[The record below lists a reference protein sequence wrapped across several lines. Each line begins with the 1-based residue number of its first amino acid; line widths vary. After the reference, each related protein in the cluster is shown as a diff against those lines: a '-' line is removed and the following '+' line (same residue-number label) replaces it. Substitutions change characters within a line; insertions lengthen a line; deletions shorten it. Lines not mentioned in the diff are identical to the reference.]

1 MLYPVLKV
9 IVRLAARIFCR
20 KIIINNPAM
29 LKEKGPL
36 ILACSHP
43 NSFLD
48 AVLMD
53 ILFEQPVWSLTRG
66 DAFLNKRITRLFY
79 KLKMLPVYR
88 PSEGVENLSE
98 NYKTFD
104 ACVELFKRDQVVL
117 IFSEGLCANEWHLRS
132 LKKGT
137 ARLAYKCQQE
147 NIPLKILPVGIN
159 YSSFKRFG
167 KNLFVNFGNI
177 FTANDLDKNLSDGAW
192 NQVFNNTLQQEL
204 RPLVFEI
211 EKKDKAKQKELL
223 EIKPSLL
230 TKLLLAIPAVIG
242 WITHVPFY
250 LPIKY
255 WVFKKYNE
263 TVHIDSMLI
272 VVSLFT
278 YPFYLLLITFL
289 LFITFNTYWVLLLL
303 IILPFTAWSYVQ
315 LKGQLDRFDKKV
327 LV

>member
-1 MLYPVLKV
+1 MLYSVLKI
-9 IVRLAARIFCR
+9 IVRLAAKIFCR
-20 KIIINNPAM
+20 KIIINNREL
-29 LKEKGPL
+29 LKEKGPM

-53 ILFEQPVWSLTRG
+53 ILFQQPIWSLTRG
-66 DAFLNKRITRLFY
+66 DAFLNKKVTRLFY

-104 ACVELFKRDQVVL
+104 ECVELFKRNQIVL
-117 IFSEGLCANEWHLRS
+117 IFSEGLCENEWHLRS

-167 KNLFVNFGNI
+167 KNLFVNFGDI
-177 FTANDLDKNLSDGAW
+177 FTINDIDKTLSDGAW
-192 NQVFNNTLQQEL
+192 HQTFNSRLQQEL
-204 RPLVFEI
+204 QPLVFEI
-211 EKKDKAKQKELL
+211 EITDKAKQKELL
-223 EIKPSLL
+223 EIKISLL
-230 TKLLLAIPAVIG
+230 TKIFLTIPAGIG
-242 WITHVPFY
+242 WLTHTPLY

-255 WVFKKYNE
+255 WVMKKYST

-272 VVSLFT
+272 ALTLAF
-278 YPFYLLLITFL
+278 YPFYLLLITLL
-289 LFITFNTYWVLLLL
+289 LFFTLNTYWVFLLF
-303 IILPFTAWSYVQ
+303 IILPFTAWSYVHV
-315 LKGQLDRFDKKV
+315 KDQLDE
-327 LV
+327 

>member
-1 MLYPVLKV
+1 MLYAILKV

-20 KIIINNPAM
+20 KIIINKPEL
-29 LKEKGPL
+29 LKEKGPM

-53 ILFEQPVWSLTRG
+53 ILFEKPIWSLTRG
-66 DAFLNKRITRLFY
+66 DAFLNKRITKLFY

-104 ACVELFKRDQVVL
+104 ACIELFKRGEIVL
-117 IFSEGLCANEWHLRS
+117 IFSEGLCVNEWHLRS

-167 KNLFVNFGNI
+167 KNLFVNLGTI
-177 FTANDLDKNLSDGAW
+177 FTANDFDKDLSDGAW
-192 NQVFNNTLQQEL
+192 NQVFNSKLEQEL

-211 EKKDKAKQKELL
+211 EKNDKKKQKELL

-230 TKLLLAIPAVIG
+230 TKILLAIPAAIG
-242 WITHVPFY
+242 WLIHAPLY

-255 WVFKKYNE
+255 WVHKKYNNSGH
-263 TVHIDSMLI
+263 VDSMQI
-272 VVSLFT
+272 VLPIFL
-278 YPFYLLLITFL
+278 YPIYLLLIVLLSFFVFKTGWIFL
-289 LFITFNTYWVLLLL
+289 LFF
-303 IILPFTAWSYVQ
+303 ILPFTAWSYVQ
-315 LKGQLDRFDKKV
+315 LKGQLDDQ
-327 LV
+327 

>member
-1 MLYPVLKV
+1 MLYSILKV
-9 IVRLAARIFCR
+9 IVRLAAKIFCR
-20 KIIINNPAM
+20 KIIINKPELLN
-29 LKEKGPL
+29 EKGPM

-53 ILFEQPVWSLTRG
+53 ILFEQPIWSLTRG
-66 DAFLNKRITRLFY
+66 DAFLNKRITNLFY

-104 ACVELFKRDQVVL
+104 SCIELFKRDQIVL
-117 IFSEGLCANEWHLRS
+117 IFSEGLCVNEWHLRS

-167 KNLFVNFGNI
+167 KNLFVNLGNI
-177 FTANDLDKNLSDGAW
+177 FMANDLDKNLSDGVW
-192 NQVFNNTLQQEL
+192 YQVFNNRLQEEL
-204 RPLVFEI
+204 RPLVYEI
-211 EKKDKAKQKELL
+211 EKEDKARQKELL
-223 EIKPSLL
+223 KIEIPLF
-230 TKLLLAIPAVIG
+230 TKIFLAIPAAIG
-242 WITHVPFY
+242 WLVHAPFY

-255 WVFKKYNE
+255 WVHKKYE
-263 TVHIDSMLI
+263 DSGHVDAMQI
-272 VVSLFT
+272 TIPLFI
-278 YPFYLLLITFL
+278 YPVYLLLIVLILFFVLKTWWVIF
-289 LFITFNTYWVLLLL
+289 LFIF
-303 IILPFTAWSYVQ
+303 LPFTAWSYVQ
-315 LKGQLDRFDKKV
+315 LKGQLDE
-327 LV
+327 

>member
-1 MLYPVLKV
+1 MLYSVLKV

-20 KIIINNPAM
+20 KIIINKPEL
-29 LKEKGPL
+29 LKEKGPM

-53 ILFEQPVWSLTRG
+53 IFFEKPIWSLTRG
-66 DAFLNKRITRLFY
+66 GAFLNKRITSLFY
-79 KLKMLPVYR
+79 KFKMLPVYR

-104 ACVELFKRDQVVL
+104 ACIELFKRGEIVL
-117 IFSEGLCANEWHLRS
+117 IFSEGLCVNEWHLRP

-167 KNLFVNFGNI
+167 KNLFVNFGTV
-177 FTANDLDKNLSDGAW
+177 FTANDFDKDLSDGAW
-192 NQVFNNTLQQEL
+192 NQVFNNKLHQEL
-204 RPLVFEI
+204 SPLVFEI
-211 EKKDKAKQKELL
+211 EKKDKKKQKELL

-230 TKLLLAIPAVIG
+230 TKILLAIPAALG
-242 WITHVPFY
+242 WLIHAPLY

-255 WVFKKYNE
+255 WVNKKYNN
-263 TVHIDSMLI
+263 TGHLGSMQI
-272 VVSLFT
+272 VLPLFI
-278 YPFYLLLITFL
+278 YPFYLLVIVLLSFFIFETGWVFL
-289 LFITFNTYWVLLLL
+289 LFF
-303 IILPFTAWSYVQ
+303 ILPFTAWSYVQ
-315 LKGQLDRFDKKV
+315 VKGQLDD
-327 LV
+327 

>member
-1 MLYPVLKV
+1 MLYSILKV
-9 IVRLAARIFCR
+9 IVRLAAKIFCR
-20 KIIINNPAM
+20 KIIINNPE
-29 LKEKGPL
+29 LLQEKGPM

-53 ILFEQPVWSLTRG
+53 ILFEKPVWSLTRG
-66 DAFLNKRITRLFY
+66 DAFLNKRVTNLFY

-104 ACVELFKRDQVVL
+104 ACIELFKRHQIVL
-117 IFSEGLCANEWHLRS
+117 IFSEGLCVNEWHLRS

-177 FTANDLDKNLSDGAW
+177 FTVNDFDKNLSDGAW

-204 RPLVFEI
+204 RPLVYEI
-211 EKKDKAKQKELL
+211 DREDKAKQKELL
-223 EIKPSLL
+223 EIKIPLP
-230 TKLLLAIPAVIG
+230 KKIFLAIPAAIG
-242 WITHVPFY
+242 WLVHLPFY

-255 WVFKKYNE
+255 SVHKKYNNSG
-263 TVHIDSMLI
+263 HIDAMQIALP
-272 VVSLFT
+272 LFI
-278 YPFYLLLITFL
+278 YPFYLLLIVIIL
-289 LFITFNTYWVLLLL
+289 LFALKTWWVLLLF

-315 LKGQLDRFDKKV
+315 VKGQLDK
-327 LV
+327 

>member
-1 MLYPVLKV
+1 MLYAILKV

-20 KIIINNPAM
+20 KIIVNKPEL
-29 LKEKGPL
+29 LKEKGPM

-53 ILFEQPVWSLTRG
+53 ILFEKPIWSLTRG
-66 DAFLNKRITRLFY
+66 DAFLNKRITKLFY
-79 KLKMLPVYR
+79 KFKMLPVYR

-104 ACVELFKRDQVVL
+104 SCIELFKQGEIVL
-117 IFSEGLCANEWHLRS
+117 IFSEGLCENEWHLRP

-167 KNLFVNFGNI
+167 KNLFVNFGTI
-177 FTANDLDKNLSDGAW
+177 FTANDFDKNLSDGAW
-192 NQVFNNTLQQEL
+192 NQVFNNKLEQEL

-211 EKKDKAKQKELL
+211 EKNDKKKQKELL
-223 EIKPSLL
+223 EIKPPLL
-230 TKLLLAIPAVIG
+230 TKILLAIPAAIG
-242 WITHVPFY
+242 WLTHAPLY

-255 WVFKKYNE
+255 WVHKKYNNSGH
-263 TVHIDSMLI
+263 VDAMQI
-272 VVSLFT
+272 VLPIFI
-278 YPFYLLLITFL
+278 YPFYLLLIVLFSFFIFKTGWVFL
-289 LFITFNTYWVLLLL
+289 LFLM
-303 IILPFTAWSYVQ
+303 LPFTAWSYVQ
-315 LKGQLDRFDKKV
+315 VKGQLD
-327 LV
+327 

>member
-1 MLYPVLKV
+1 MLYSVLKV
-9 IVRLAARIFCR
+9 IVRLAARIFLR
-20 KIIINNPAM
+20 KIIISNPEL
-29 LKEKGPL
+29 LKEKGPM

-53 ILFEQPVWSLTRG
+53 ILFEKPIWSLTRG
-66 DAFLNKRITRLFY
+66 DAFLSKRITNLFY

-104 ACVELFKRDQVVL
+104 ACIELFKRGQIVL
-117 IFSEGLCANEWHLRS
+117 IFSEGLCENEWHLRP

-137 ARLAYKCQQE
+137 ARLVYKCQQE
-147 NIPLKILPVGIN
+147 DIPLKILPVGIN

-177 FTANDLDKNLSDGAW
+177 FTVRDFDKNLSDGAW

-204 RPLVFEI
+204 RLLVFEI
-211 EKKDKAKQKELL
+211 DKKDKAKQKELL
-223 EIKPSLL
+223 EIRPSLL
-230 TKLLLAIPAVIG
+230 TKILLTIPAAIG
-242 WITHVPFY
+242 WLTHIPFY

-255 WVFKKYNE
+255 WVMKKYAG

-272 VVSLFT
+272 VVSLFS

-289 LFITFNTYWVLLLL
+289 LFITFNTYWVSLLF
-303 IILPFTAWSYVQ
+303 IILPFAAWSYVQ
-315 LKGQLDRFDKKV
+315 RKGQLDK
-327 LV
+327 

>member
-1 MLYPVLKV
+1 MLYAILKV

-20 KIIINNPAM
+20 KIIINKPQL
-29 LKEKGPL
+29 LKEKGPM

-53 ILFEQPVWSLTRG
+53 ILFEKPIWSLTRG
-66 DAFLNKRITRLFY
+66 DAFLNKRIKNLFY
-79 KLKMLPVYR
+79 KFKMLPVYR

-104 ACVELFKRDQVVL
+104 ACIELFKQGEIVL
-117 IFSEGLCANEWHLRS
+117 IFSEGLCVNEWHLRP

-159 YSSFKRFG
+159 YSSFARFG
-167 KNLFVNFGNI
+167 KNLFVNFGTI
-177 FTANDLDKNLSDGAW
+177 FTANDFDKNLSDGAW
-192 NQVFNNTLQQEL
+192 NQVFNNKLEQEL

-211 EKKDKAKQKELL
+211 EKNDKKKQKELL

-230 TKLLLAIPAVIG
+230 TKILLVIPAAIG
-242 WITHVPFY
+242 WLIHAPLY

-255 WVFKKYNE
+255 WVHKKYNNSGH
-263 TVHIDSMLI
+263 VDAMQI
-272 VVSLFT
+272 VLPIFI
-278 YPFYLLLITFL
+278 YPFYLLSITFL
-289 LFITFNTYWVLLLL
+289 LFFSLNTYWVFLLI

-315 LKGQLDRFDKKV
+315 VKGQLDD
-327 LV
+327 

>member
-1 MLYPVLKV
+1 MLYSVLKV

-20 KIIINNPAM
+20 KIIINKPEL
-29 LKEKGPL
+29 LKEKGPM

-53 ILFEQPVWSLTRG
+53 ILFEKPIWSLTRG
-66 DAFLNKRITRLFY
+66 DAFLNKRITNLFY
-79 KLKMLPVYR
+79 KFKMLPVYR

-104 ACVELFKRDQVVL
+104 ACIELFKKGEIVL
-117 IFSEGLCANEWHLRS
+117 IFSEGLCVNEWHLRP

-177 FTANDLDKNLSDGAW
+177 FTANDFDKNLSDGAW
-192 NQVFNNTLQQEL
+192 NQVFNNKLQQEL
-204 RPLVFEI
+204 SPLVFEI
-211 EKKDKAKQKELL
+211 EKKDKKKQKELL
-223 EIKPSLL
+223 EINPSFF
-230 TKLLLAIPAVIG
+230 TKILLAIPAAIG
-242 WITHVPFY
+242 WLIHAPLY

-255 WVFKKYNE
+255 WAQKKYN
-263 TVHIDSMLI
+263 DSGHVDAMQI
-272 VVSLFT
+272 VLPLFI

-289 LFITFNTYWVLLLL
+289 LFFTLNTYWSFLLM
-303 IILPFTAWSYVQ
+303 IVLPFTAWSYVQ
-315 LKGQLDRFDKKV
+315 VKEQLDDI
-327 LV
+327 

>member
-1 MLYPVLKV
+1 MLYSVLKV

-20 KIIINNPAM
+20 KIIINKPEL
-29 LKEKGPL
+29 LKEKGPM

-53 ILFEQPVWSLTRG
+53 ILFEKPIWSLTRG
-66 DAFLNKRITRLFY
+66 DAFLNKRITKLFY

-104 ACVELFKRDQVVL
+104 SCIDLFKQGEIVL
-117 IFSEGLCANEWHLRS
+117 IFSEGLCENEWHLRP

-167 KNLFVNFGNI
+167 KNLFVNFGTI
-177 FTANDLDKNLSDGAW
+177 FTANDFDKNLSDGAW
-192 NQVFNNTLQQEL
+192 NQVFNNKLQQEL
-204 RPLVFEI
+204 SPLVFEI
-211 EKKDKAKQKELL
+211 EKKDKKKQKELL
-223 EIKPSLL
+223 EINPSSL
-230 TKLLLAIPAVIG
+230 TKILLAIPAAIG
-242 WITHVPFY
+242 LIIHAPLY

-255 WVFKKYNE
+255 WVHKKYNN
-263 TVHIDSMLI
+263 TGHLDAMQI
-272 VVSLFT
+272 VLPLFI
-278 YPFYLLLITFL
+278 YPFYLLFVTFL
-289 LFITFNTYWVLLLL
+289 LFITLNSYWVFLLI
-303 IILPFTAWSYVQ
+303 IILPFTAWGYVQ
-315 LKGQLDRFDKKV
+315 VKGQLDD
-327 LV
+327 

>member
-1 MLYPVLKV
+1 MLYSLLKV

-20 KIIINNPAM
+20 KIIINNPEL
-29 LKEKGPL
+29 LKEKGPM

-104 ACVELFKRDQVVL
+104 ACIELFKQGEIVL
-117 IFSEGLCANEWHLRS
+117 IFSEGLCVNEWHLRP

-167 KNLFVNFGNI
+167 KNLFVNFGTI
-177 FTANDLDKNLSDGAW
+177 FTANDFDRTLSDGAW
-192 NQVFNNTLQQEL
+192 NQVFNNKLEQEL
-204 RPLVFEI
+204 HPLVFEI
-211 EKKDKAKQKELL
+211 EKKDKKKQKELL

-230 TKLLLAIPAVIG
+230 TSILLVIPAAIG
-242 WITHVPFY
+242 WLFHAPLY

-255 WVFKKYNE
+255 WVYKKYND
-263 TVHIDSMLI
+263 TGHLDAMQI
-272 VVSLFT
+272 VLPLFI
-278 YPFYLLLITFL
+278 YPFYLLLVTFL
-289 LFITFNTYWVLLLL
+289 LFFTLNSYWVFLLM

-315 LKGQLDRFDKKV
+315 VKRQLDDQ
-327 LV
+327 

>member
-1 MLYPVLKV
+1 MLYSVLKV
-9 IVRLAARIFCR
+9 IVRLAAKIFCR
-20 KIIINNPAM
+20 KIIINNTEL

-53 ILFEQPVWSLTRG
+53 ILFEQPIWSLTRG
-66 DAFLNKRITRLFY
+66 DAFLNKRITKLFY

-104 ACVELFKRDQVVL
+104 ACIELFKRHQVVL
-117 IFSEGLCANEWHLRS
+117 VFSEGLCVNEWRLRS

-159 YSSFKRFG
+159 YSSFTQFG
-167 KNLFVNFGNI
+167 KNLYVNFGNI
-177 FTANDLDKNLSDGAW
+177 FTANDFDKNLSDGAW

-211 EKKDKAKQKELL
+211 DKDDKVKQKELL
-223 EIKPSLL
+223 EIKPSALKTILL
-230 TKLLLAIPAVIG
+230 GIPAVIG
-242 WITHVPFY
+242 LLAHAPFY

-255 WVFKKYNE
+255 WVMKKYNN
-263 TVHIDSMLI
+263 TVHVDSMLI
-272 VVSLFT
+272 AILLFG
-278 YPFYLLLITFL
+278 YPFYLLLITVL
-289 LFITFNTYWVLLLL
+289 LFIFFKIWWVFFL
-303 IILPFTAWSYVQ
+303 ILILPFTAWSYVQ
-315 LKGQLDRFDKKV
+315 IKKQLD
-327 LV
+327 

>member
-1 MLYPVLKV
+1 MLYSILKV
-9 IVRLAARIFCR
+9 IVRLAAKIFCR
-20 KIIINNPAM
+20 KIIINKPELLN
-29 LKEKGPL
+29 EKGPM

-53 ILFEQPVWSLTRG
+53 ILFEQPIWSLTRG
-66 DAFLNKRITRLFY
+66 DAFLNKRITNLFF

-104 ACVELFKRDQVVL
+104 SCIELFKRHQIVL
-117 IFSEGLCANEWHLRS
+117 IFSEGLCVNEWHLRS

-167 KNLFVNFGNI
+167 KNLFVNLGNI
-177 FTANDLDKNLSDGAW
+177 FMANDLDKNLSDGVW
-192 NQVFNNTLQQEL
+192 YQVFNNRLQEEL
-204 RPLVFEI
+204 RPLVYEI
-211 EKKDKAKQKELL
+211 EKEDKARQKELL
-223 EIKPSLL
+223 KIEIPLF
-230 TKLLLAIPAVIG
+230 TKIFLAIPAAIG
-242 WITHVPFY
+242 WLVHAPFY

-255 WVFKKYNE
+255 WVHKKYNNSG
-263 TVHIDSMLI
+263 HLDAMQI
-272 VVSLFT
+272 VLPLFI
-278 YPFYLLLITFL
+278 YPVYLLLIVLILFFVLKTWWVIL
-289 LFITFNTYWVLLLL
+289 LF

-315 LKGQLDRFDKKV
+315 VKGQLDE
-327 LV
+327 

>member
-1 MLYPVLKV
+1 MLYSILKV
-9 IVRLAARIFCR
+9 IVRLAAKIFCR
-20 KIIINNPAM
+20 KIIINNRN
-29 LKEKGPL
+29 LLNEKGPM

-53 ILFEQPVWSLTRG
+53 ILFEKPIWSLTRG

-88 PSEGVENLSE
+88 PTEGVENLSE

-104 ACVELFKRDQVVL
+104 ACIELFKRHQIVL
-117 IFSEGLCANEWHLRS
+117 IFSEGLCMNEWHLRS

-177 FTANDLDKNLSDGAW
+177 FTANDFDENLSDGAW

-211 EKKDKAKQKELL
+211 EKKDKTKQKELL
-223 EIKPSLL
+223 RIQASLL
-230 TKLLLAIPAVIG
+230 TKILLAVPAAIG
-242 WITHVPFY
+242 WLAHAPLY
-250 LPIKY
+250 MPIKY
-255 WVFKKYNE
+255 WVFKKYSK
-263 TVHIDSMLI
+263 TVHVDSMLI
-272 VVSLFT
+272 VIPLFS
-278 YPFYLLLITFL
+278 YPFYLL
-289 LFITFNTYWVLLLL
+289 FITLILFFTLNTWWVFFVF
-303 IILPFTAWSYVQ
+303 IIFPFTAWSYVQ
-315 LKGQLDRFDKKV
+315 MKEQLDK
-327 LV
+327 

>member
-1 MLYPVLKV
+1 MLYSVLKV

-20 KIIINNPAM
+20 KIIINKPKL
-29 LKEKGPL
+29 LKEKGPM

-53 ILFEQPVWSLTRG
+53 ILFEKPIWSLTRG
-66 DAFLNKRITRLFY
+66 DAFLNKRITKLFY

-104 ACVELFKRDQVVL
+104 ACIELFKRGEIVL
-117 IFSEGLCANEWHLRS
+117 IFSEGLCENEWHLRP

-159 YSSFKRFG
+159 YSSFTRFG
-167 KNLFVNFGNI
+167 KNLIVNFGTI
-177 FTANDLDKNLSDGAW
+177 FTANDFDKNLSDGAW
-192 NQVFNNTLQQEL
+192 NQVFNNRLQQEL
-204 RPLVFEI
+204 SPLVFEI
-211 EKKDKAKQKELL
+211 EKKDKKRQKELL
-223 EIKPSLL
+223 EIDPSLF
-230 TKLLLAIPAVIG
+230 TKILLAIPAAIG
-242 WITHVPFY
+242 WLIHAPLY
-250 LPIKY
+250 LPIKH
-255 WVFKKYNE
+255 WVHKKYNNSGH
-263 TVHIDSMLI
+263 VDAMQI
-272 VVSLFT
+272 VLPLFI
-278 YPFYLLLITFL
+278 YPFYLLLIIFL
-289 LFITFNTYWVLLLL
+289 LFFTLNTYWVFLLI

-315 LKGQLDRFDKKV
+315 VKGQLDH
-327 LV
+327 

>member
-1 MLYPVLKV
+1 MLYSVLKV

-20 KIIINNPAM
+20 KIIINKPEL
-29 LKEKGPL
+29 LKEKGPM

-53 ILFEQPVWSLTRG
+53 ILFEKPIWSLTRG
-66 DAFLNKRITRLFY
+66 DAFLNKRITKLFY

-104 ACVELFKRDQVVL
+104 SCIDLFKQGEIVL
-117 IFSEGLCANEWHLRS
+117 IFSEGLCENEWHLRP

-147 NIPLKILPVGIN
+147 NIQLKILPVGIN

-167 KNLFVNFGNI
+167 KNLFVNFGTI
-177 FTANDLDKNLSDGAW
+177 FTANYFDKNLIDGAW
-192 NQVFNNTLQQEL
+192 NQVFNNKLQQEL

-211 EKKDKAKQKELL
+211 EKKDKKKQKELL
-223 EIKPSLL
+223 EINPSSL
-230 TKLLLAIPAVIG
+230 TKILLAIPASIG
-242 WITHVPFY
+242 WIIHAPLY

-255 WVFKKYNE
+255 WVHKKYND
-263 TVHIDSMLI
+263 TGHLDAMQI
-272 VVSLFT
+272 VLPLFI
-278 YPFYLLLITFL
+278 YPFYLLFVTFL
-289 LFITFNTYWVLLLL
+289 LFITLNSYWVFLLI

-315 LKGQLDRFDKKV
+315 VKGQLDD
-327 LV
+327 

>member
-1 MLYPVLKV
+1 MLYAILKI
-9 IVRLAARIFCR
+9 IVRLAAKIFCR
-20 KIIINNPAM
+20 KIVINNAEL
-29 LKEKGPL
+29 LKEKGPM

-104 ACVELFKRDQVVL
+104 ACIELFKRNQVVL

-147 NIPLKILPVGIN
+147 NIPLKILPIGIN

-167 KNLFVNFGNI
+167 KNLIVNFGNI
-177 FTANDLDKNLSDGAW
+177 FTTNDFEKNLTDGTF

-204 RPLVFEI
+204 RPLVYEI
-211 EKKDKAKQKELL
+211 DKKDKAKQKELL
-223 EIKPSLL
+223 EIKPSRITTILL
-230 TKLLLAIPAVIG
+230 SIPAAIG
-242 WITHVPFY
+242 WIAHVPFY

-255 WVFKKYNE
+255 RVLKKYEE

-272 VVSLFT
+272 VISLFS
-278 YPFYLLLITFL
+278 YPLYLLLITL
-289 LFITFNTYWVLLLL
+289 LFFILLKSLWVVLLFV
-303 IILPFTAWSYVQ
+303 ILPFTAWSYVQ
-315 LKGQLDRFDKKV
+315 LKGQLDK
-327 LV
+327 

>member
-1 MLYPVLKV
+1 MLYSVLKV
-9 IVRLAARIFCR
+9 IVKLAAKIFLR
-20 KIIINNPAM
+20 KTIINKPEL
-29 LKEKGPL
+29 LKEKGPM

-53 ILFEQPVWSLTRG
+53 ILFEKPIWSLTRG
-66 DAFLNKRITRLFY
+66 DAFLNKRITKLFY

-104 ACVELFKRDQVVL
+104 SCIELFKQGEIVL
-117 IFSEGLCANEWHLRS
+117 IFSEGLCENEWQLRP

-167 KNLFVNFGNI
+167 KNLFVNFGTI
-177 FTANDLDKNLSDGAW
+177 FTANDFDKNLSDGAW
-192 NQVFNNTLQQEL
+192 NQVFNNKLEQEL
-204 RPLVFEI
+204 RALVFEI
-211 EKKDKAKQKELL
+211 EKNDKKKQKELL

-230 TKLLLAIPAVIG
+230 TKILLAIPAAIG
-242 WITHVPFY
+242 LLIHAPLY
-250 LPIKY
+250 IPIKY
-255 WVFKKYNE
+255 WVHKKY
-263 TVHIDSMLI
+263 TDTGHVDAMQI
-272 VVSLFT
+272 VLPIFI
-278 YPFYLLLITFL
+278 YPFYLLFITFL
-289 LFITFNTYWVLLLL
+289 LFFTLNTYWVFLLM

-315 LKGQLDRFDKKV
+315 LKGQLDN
-327 LV
+327 

>member
-1 MLYPVLKV
+1 MLYAILKV

-20 KIIINNPAM
+20 KIIINKPVL
-29 LKEKGPL
+29 LKEKGPM

-53 ILFEQPVWSLTRG
+53 ILFEKPIWSLTRG
-66 DAFLNKRITRLFY
+66 DAFLNKRITNLFY
-79 KLKMLPVYR
+79 KFKMLPVYR

-104 ACVELFKRDQVVL
+104 ACIELFKRDEIVL
-117 IFSEGLCANEWHLRS
+117 IFSEGLCVNEWHLRS

-167 KNLFVNFGNI
+167 KNLFVNFGTI
-177 FTANDLDKNLSDGAW
+177 FTANDFDKDLSDGAW
-192 NQVFNNTLQQEL
+192 NQVFNNKLEQEL

-211 EKKDKAKQKELL
+211 EKNDKIKQKELL

-230 TKLLLAIPAVIG
+230 TKILLAIPAAIG
-242 WITHVPFY
+242 LLIHAPLY

-255 WVFKKYNE
+255 WVHKKY
-263 TVHIDSMLI
+263 TDTGHLDAMQI
-272 VVSLFT
+272 VLPIFT
-278 YPFYLLLITFL
+278 YPFYLLLIVLLSFFVFNTGWVFL
-289 LFITFNTYWVLLLL
+289 LFF
-303 IILPFTAWSYVQ
+303 ILPFTAWSYVQ
-315 LKGQLDRFDKKV
+315 LKGQLGDQ
-327 LV
+327 

>member
-1 MLYPVLKV
+1 M
-9 IVRLAARIFCR
+9 
-20 KIIINNPAM
+20 
-29 LKEKGPL
+29 

-53 ILFEQPVWSLTRG
+53 ILFEHPVWSLTRG

-104 ACVELFKRDQVVL
+104 ACIELFKRHQIVL
-117 IFSEGLCANEWHLRS
+117 IFSEGLCVNEWHLRP

-177 FTANDLDKNLSDGAW
+177 FTANDFDKNLSDGTW
-192 NQVFNNTLQQEL
+192 NQVFNNKLQQEL
-204 RPLVFEI
+204 SPLVFEI
-211 EKKDKAKQKELL
+211 EKKDKKKQKELL
-223 EIKPSLL
+223 EINLPLF
-230 TKLLLAIPAVIG
+230 TKILLAIPAAIG
-242 WITHVPFY
+242 WLIHAPLY

-255 WVFKKYNE
+255 WVNKKYHD
-263 TVHIDSMLI
+263 TGHLDAMQI
-272 VVSLFT
+272 VLPLFI
-278 YPFYLLLITFL
+278 YPFYLLLVTFL
-289 LFITFNTYWVLLLL
+289 LFFTLNSYWVFLL
-303 IILPFTAWSYVQ
+303 IIFLPFTAWSYVQ
-315 LKGQLDRFDKKV
+315 VKGQLD
-327 LV
+327 

>member
-1 MLYPVLKV
+1 MLYSVLKV
-9 IVRLAARIFCR
+9 IVRMAARIFCR
-20 KIIINNPAM
+20 KIIINKPEL

-48 AVLMD
+48 AVLID
-53 ILFEQPVWSLTRG
+53 ILFEEPIWSLTRG
-66 DAFLNKRITRLFY
+66 DAFLNKRITSLFY
-79 KLKMLPVYR
+79 KFKMLPVYR

-104 ACVELFKRDQVVL
+104 ACIELFKQGEIVL
-117 IFSEGLCANEWHLRS
+117 IFSEGLCENEWHLRP

-177 FTANDLDKNLSDGAW
+177 FTANDFDKDLSDGAW
-192 NQVFNNTLQQEL
+192 NQVFNNKLQQEL
-204 RPLVFEI
+204 SPLVFEI
-211 EKKDKAKQKELL
+211 EKTDKKKQKEFL
-223 EIKPSLL
+223 EIKPSPL
-230 TKLLLAIPAVIG
+230 TKILLAIPAAIG
-242 WITHVPFY
+242 WLIHAPLY

-255 WVFKKYNE
+255 WVQKKYDN
-263 TVHIDSMLI
+263 TGHVDAMQI
-272 VVSLFT
+272 VLPLFI
-278 YPFYLLLITFL
+278 YPFYVLLITFF
-289 LFITFNTYWVLLLL
+289 LFFTLNTYWVFLLM
-303 IILPFTAWSYVQ
+303 IVLPFTAWSYVQ
-315 LKGQLDRFDKKV
+315 VKEQLDDQ
-327 LV
+327 

>member
-1 MLYPVLKV
+1 M
-9 IVRLAARIFCR
+9 
-20 KIIINNPAM
+20 
-29 LKEKGPL
+29 

-53 ILFEQPVWSLTRG
+53 ILFEKSIWSLTRG
-66 DAFLNKRITRLFY
+66 DAFLNKRITKLFY
-79 KLKMLPVYR
+79 KFKMLPVYR

-104 ACVELFKRDQVVL
+104 ACIELFKRGEIVL
-117 IFSEGLCANEWHLRS
+117 IFSEGICVNEWHLRP

-177 FTANDLDKNLSDGAW
+177 FSANDFDKDLSDGAW
-192 NQVFNNTLQQEL
+192 NQVFNNKLQQEL
-204 RPLVFEI
+204 SPLVYEI
-211 EKKDKAKQKELL
+211 EKEDKKKQKELL

-230 TKLLLAIPAVIG
+230 TKILLAIPATIG
-242 WITHVPFY
+242 WLVHAPLY

-255 WVFKKYNE
+255 WVHKKYNNSGH
-263 TVHIDSMLI
+263 VDAMQI
-272 VVSLFT
+272 VLPIFI
-278 YPFYLLLITFL
+278 YPFYLLSITFL
-289 LFITFNTYWVLLLL
+289 LFFSLNTYWVFLLI

-315 LKGQLDRFDKKV
+315 VKGQLDH
-327 LV
+327 